1 MHENGSLAL
10 DGAFTSRPLPVGSRH
25 RPSTQAWRMP
35 GSTDPDDAGYPF
47 AFVGRAPEIAK
58 LRSALRRAEQ
68 GRGSVVLVRGCPGSG
83 KSRLLDEFARRAVRE
98 GALVLQGSCHRMDE
112 APALWPWI
120 QVVHGLR
127 RAFPAAES
135 AELPAGQLAASAE
148 ACFAACAEV
157 AQVLERVARLRAVV
171 ISIDDAEEADAAS
184 LVLTELV
191 ARTLGRHRIVL
202 VVAYRDL
209 PSALRRLAP
218 TLRELRRASVVERLR
233 MTGLDRDAVAAL
245 SEHVLARRMAEPL
258 VAHLQEWTEGNPL
271 LLTDVLRSLDPATL
285 TALERE
291 PRAMRVPDA
300 VGEALLGQVA
310 ALSPE
315 GAQILRAAAALGR
328 EFEVTPL
335 AAVAA
340 FSGESLLRGIDEVIA
355 AGLLVERDGLH
366 RFANGIV
373 RDAVYGATA
382 SAERLR
388 LHERAAAALAA
399 LPDGAALAAD
409 IDHHRRAALA
419 LGGDAG
425 HGADVVRQV
434 GDDVRREATGGE
446 RRTRFRCDGEYWTI
460 AFDGLEVRVRDA
472 RGIRVL
478 AQLLWQPYTQ
488 LHAVELVASSAS
500 VTTERADF
508 PAVADA
514 CAVRRGLGDA
524 GALLDARA
532 RSSYRRRLEELRGE
546 LSEAESRH
554 DRGATDRLR
563 READFLTAEL
573 LEATRGRRA
582 ANHAERARIVVTKAV
597 KSALHRLAALH
608 PRLAAHLQATVR
620 RGYFCVYTPDPRTP
634 ITWSRE

>member
-10 DGAFTSRPLPVGSRH
+10 DGAFASRPRPVGSRP
-25 RPSTQAWRMP
+25 RSSTRAWRMP
-35 GSTDPDDAGYPF
+35 GSTDPAACPF
-47 AFVGRAPEIAK
+47 TFVGRAPEIAR

-68 GRGSVVLVRGCPGSG
+68 GRGSVVLVRGGPGSG
-83 KSRLLDEFARRAVRE
+83 KSRLFDEFALSAARDGAV
-98 GALVLQGSCHRMDE
+98 VLQGSCHRMDE

-120 QVVHGLR
+120 QVMRGLR
-127 RAFPAAES
+127 RAFPAA
-135 AELPAGQLAASAE
+135 ALPELLPGEPAAGAE
-148 ACFAACAEV
+148 ACFAACTEV
-157 AQVLERVARLRAVV
+157 TQVIERVARLRAVV

-184 LVLTELV
+184 LLRTELV

-218 TLRELRRASVVERLR
+218 TLRELRRASVVERVR
-233 MTGLDRDAVAAL
+233 MAGFDRDAVAAL
-245 SEHVLARRMAEPL
+245 AEHFLARRMAEPL
-258 VAHLQEWTEGNPL
+258 VAHLHEWTEGNPL
-271 LLTDVLRSLDPATL
+271 LLTEVLRSLDPATL
-285 TALERE
+285 TAFERE
-291 PRAMRVPDA
+291 PGAVRVPDA
-300 VGEALLGQVA
+300 VGETLLGQVA

-315 GAQILRAAAALGR
+315 GAQILRAAAVLGR
-328 EFEVTPL
+328 EFEVTTL

-340 FSGESLLRGIDEVIA
+340 VAGEPLLRGLDEAVA
-355 AGLLVERDGLH
+355 AGLLVEGDGRH
-366 RFANGIV
+366 RFAHGIV

-388 LHERAAAALAA
+388 LHEHAAAALAA
-399 LPDGAALAAD
+399 LPDAADRGAD
-409 IDHHRRAALA
+409 IDHHRRAVFA

-425 HGADVVRQV
+425 HG
-434 GDDVRREATGGE
+434 DVRRDATAAPG
-446 RRTRFRCDGEYWTI
+446 RTRFRCDGEYWTI

-500 VTTERADF
+500 LTTERADF

-514 CAVRRGLGDA
+514 CAVRVGLGDA

-532 RSSYRRRLEELRGE
+532 GSSYRRRLEELRGE
-546 LSEAESRH
+546 LSEAEARH
-554 DRGATDRLR
+554 DRGTMERLR

-608 PRLAAHLQATVR
+608 PRLVAHLQATVR
-620 RGYFCVYTPDPRTP
+620 RGYFCVYTPDPRAP